1 MALSDQIRARRLA
14 QGLTLAELARR
25 AAVSKGYLSQLEH
38 GTDTPRPSAD
48 ILYRIAF
55 TLGASV
61 GELLEK
67 QLLRTGEELTAVP
80 TGLREFA
87 QQAHLRDDDIKMLA
101 QIKYKGARPQF
112 ADDYRF
118 IYESIRRTI
127 ELDQRDQDQGQ
138 NQDQDP
144 EHADELDGEK

>member
-1 MALSDQIRARRLA
+1 MALSDQIRTRRLA

-25 AAVSKGYLSQLEH
+25 AGVSKGYLSQLENS
-38 GTDTPRPSAD
+38 TDTSRPSAD

-55 TLGASV
+55 ALGASV

-67 QLLRTGEELTAVP
+67 QLPRTGEELTDVP
-80 TGLREFA
+80 AGLREFA
-87 QQAHLRDDDIKMLA
+87 QEAHLRDEDIKMLA
-101 QIKYKGARPQF
+101 QIKYKGARPQS

-127 ELDQRDQDQGQ
+127 ELDQRD
-138 NQDQDP
+138 
-144 EHADELDGEK
+144 DEAGGRE